1 MKIAIIGA
9 GAMGSVYAAF
19 LAEAGN
25 EVWAIDLWREH
36 VDAINQQGLKISG
49 VSGERTVN
57 GINASTD
64 IAAAHS
70 CELVVIATKASG
82 VASVAG
88 SLQGRLRDDALNHED
103 DSHDVHKAMCVLRK
117 SLYESQCYATPD
129 HGRRTHKTRAKEKL
143 RNVC

>member
-25 EVWAIDLWREH
+25 EVWAIDLWRKH
-36 VDAINQQGLKISG
+36 VDAINQQGLKVSG

-82 VASVAG
+82 VAPVAG
-88 SLQGRLRDDALNHED
+88 SLQGRLRDDALILTIQNGLGAGE
-103 DSHDVHKAMCVLRK
+103 R
-117 SLYESQCYATPD
+117 
-129 HGRRTHKTRAKEKL
+129 
-143 RNVC
+143 

>member
-25 EVWAIDLWREH
+25 EVWGIDLWREH

-64 IAAAHS
+64 IADAHS
-70 CELVVIATKASG
+70 SELVVIATKASQARG
-82 VASVAG
+82 RSKQQRSQAHG
-88 SLQGRLRDDALNHED
+88 SGEFSFQIA
-103 DSHDVHKAMCVLRK
+103 
-117 SLYESQCYATPD
+117 
-129 HGRRTHKTRAKEKL
+129 
-143 RNVC
+143 